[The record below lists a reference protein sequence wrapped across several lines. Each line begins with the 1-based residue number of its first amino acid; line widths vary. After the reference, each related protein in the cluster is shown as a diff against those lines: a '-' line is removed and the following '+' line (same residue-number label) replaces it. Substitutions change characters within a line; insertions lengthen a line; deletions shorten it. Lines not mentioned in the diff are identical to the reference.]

1 MRKRASPPQRLGRPA
16 LVGVM
21 DALTYEKASLCLAFA
36 LTWLFFWVSKKGDLL
51 KAAKTEQKDDYP
63 LPLAAQAKPSASQ
76 AHP

>member
-36 LTWLFFWVSKKGDLL
+36 LTWLFFGICPKKDLL
-51 KAAKTEQKDDYP
+51 KAAKNQ
-63 LPLAAQAKPSASQ
+63 PSRGTLGYRYYGHQ
-76 AHP
+76 